1 MTSQGTIIPRVLFC
15 FALALAIA
23 GCDGVS
29 DPQPQSGFAPEEAVS
44 SIEGLEA
51 ATTGNYNRLISGGYY
66 HYSRHLFY
74 MTEFAGDNVSLSGS
88 TTDPL
93 FGSYTLGHT
102 VDQFNAENFWNLSY
116 EIIHGTS
123 RVID

>member
-1 MTSQGTIIPRVLFC
+1 MAWWKAWGANQRRRSPRPTWIIKRYILDMTSQGTIILRVLFC

-74 MTEFAGDNVSLSGS
+74 MTEFAGDNISLSGS
-88 TTDPL
+88 TTER
-93 FGSYTLGHT
+93 F
-102 VDQFNAENFWNLSY
+102 
-116 EIIHGTS
+116 
-123 RVID
+123 R